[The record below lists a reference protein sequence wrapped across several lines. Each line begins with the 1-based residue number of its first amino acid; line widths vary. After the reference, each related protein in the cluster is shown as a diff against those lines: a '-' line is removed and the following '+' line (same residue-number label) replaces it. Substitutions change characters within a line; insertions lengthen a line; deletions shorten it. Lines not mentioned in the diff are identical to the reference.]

1 MLKRSVHPLQ
11 KEFAN
16 PFNRAI
22 FFIELLLIF
31 SVSCLPLFLTFP
43 YHINIFLSWEGA
55 YRLYLGQIPFK
66 DFGLPLGI
74 GYWLIP
80 AFFFRLFGPKLFTL
94 IYAQVFINMIS
105 GLAFR
110 SILRSLGLDPGLRL
124 VGIVLYIISFSFFNF
139 LPWYNHTN
147 IVFEFIGFAALLK
160 FIFRPESANRLLY
173 LAGAAFFFVLSF
185 FTKQDGGAMGIA
197 LSLAIMLINLLY
209 ERRFLN
215 IAAFTGFL
223 VLFFGLFILPF
234 IPYHIGYWFNHGQA
248 PHSSR
253 ISLPE
258 ITETLLN
265 GSEWIKFYFLMIILL
280 TVLSA
285 RSVSRF
291 FSDQKETIF
300 LFLTLGLL
308 AEASIYQV
316 TSYTPPDMNIFYHSF
331 AFTYIL
337 SHLGIA
343 AEFRKVKIVLLTVF
357 LVLIWWSG
365 AYYRSFN
372 KYINRFLP
380 QPSSSAQA
388 FQSSTGKSDGIHEN
402 IINRHTYILTPP
414 DTLLLADTARWVL
427 STMPSFAKV
436 LMPPGTVKGMN
447 AIAALKVLSAPA
459 PVMVLNMTELTPLER
474 DLHFKL
480 ETGSDI
486 PLWHH
491 LGVGMFQQQT
501 TMYAGKVKH
510 NFYPLVLF
518 EYIPNL
524 NNFYPFRLRDTL
536 QKYYIKVL
544 DFPAPRRPN
553 LGSRVEVYEPR
564 SGPDVPRPASAY

>member
-1 MLKRSVHPLQ
+1 MLKRSTNSLR

-16 PFNRAI
+16 PFNRAV
-22 FFIELLLIF
+22 FFIELILIF

-55 YRLYLGQIPFK
+55 YRLYLGQIPYK
-66 DFGLPLGI
+66 DFGLPLGF

-80 AFFFRLFGPKLFTL
+80 AFFFKLFGPKLFTL
-94 IYAQVFINMIS
+94 IYAQVFINIIS

-124 VGIVLYIISFSFFNF
+124 VGIILYIISFSFFNF

-147 IVFEFIGFAALLK
+147 IVFEFIGFAFLLK
-160 FIFRPESANRLLY
+160 FIFRPEASNRFSLLG
-173 LAGAAFFFVLSF
+173 LASFFFVLSF

-197 LSLAIMLINLLY
+197 LALVIMLINLAY
-209 ERRFLN
+209 ERRFLHVV
-215 IAAFTGFL
+215 AFAGFL
-223 VLFFGLFILPF
+223 ILFFALFILPF

-258 ITETLLN
+258 ILETILN
-265 GSEWIKFYFLMIILL
+265 GSEWIKFYLLMIVLL
-280 TVLSA
+280 AMLSA
-285 RSVSRF
+285 RSTSRF
-291 FSDQKETIF
+291 FADPHETIF

-308 AEASIYQV
+308 AEVSIYQV
-316 TSYTPPDMNIFYHSF
+316 TSYTPPDMNIFFHSF
-331 AFTYIL
+331 AFIYIL
-337 SHLGIA
+337 SHLGIT
-343 AEFRKVKIVLLTVF
+343 AEFRRIQILFLTIF
-357 LVLIWWSG
+357 LVLVWWSG

-372 KYINRFLP
+372 KYVNRFLP

-388 FQSSTGKSDGIHEN
+388 SQSSTGKSDGIHEN
-402 IINRHTYILTPP
+402 IINRHTYILTPT
-414 DTLLLADTARWVL
+414 DTLLSADTARWVL

-447 AIAALKVLSAPA
+447 DIAALKVLGQHKN
-459 PVMVLNMTELTPLER
+459 VMVLNMTELTPLER
-474 DLHFKL
+474 DLNFKL
-480 ETGSDI
+480 ETGTDI

-491 LGVGMFQQQT
+491 LGVGMFQKQT
-501 TMYAGKVKH
+501 SMYASRVKH

-518 EYIPNL
+518 EFIPNL

-536 QKYYIKVL
+536 QKYYVKVL

-553 LGSRVEVYEPR
+553 MGSRVEVYEPR
-564 SGPDVPRPASAY
+564 SGPDKPLSPIH